1 MPNPINPNTAG
12 SGKNPKSTG
21 GPKKNAPALSNQNFT
36 QEYSVGDIEWK
47 SDEAALNR
55 WKSGTTGVPLVDAG
69 MRERLQ
75 TGFMHNRS
83 RMVVAMFLVKNLL
96 QDWRIGENFFAQH
109 LVDYDPMSNNG
120 GWQWSSSTGA
130 DGSPYFRIMN
140 PMNQLNKCDPT
151 LSYVKKFV
159 PELAAL
165 CADEKAGKK
174 DVLKWEE
181 TKSHSKYVG
190 KNGGL
195 GGVVGGAG
203 GAKKIN
209 PLFLKKGAAAAQA
222 AKAEPAGRWAA
233 SSSSSSGGGFE
244 YYAPMVDLK
253 KDARSRYRCV

>member
-1 MPNPINPNTAG
+1 MSKQNF
-12 SGKNPKSTG
+12 
-21 GPKKNAPALSNQNFT
+21 SNQNFT
-36 QEYSVGDIEWK
+36 QEYSVDDIEWK
-47 SDEAALNR
+47 RDEAALNR

-69 MRERLQ
+69 MREMLQ

-83 RMVVAMFLVKNLL
+83 RMVVAMFLTKNLL
-96 QDWRIGENFFAQH
+96 QDWRIGEKFFAQH

-120 GWQWSSSTGA
+120 GWQWSASTGA

-165 CADEKAGKK
+165 CEGEGKK

-190 KNGGL
+190 KNGGAA
-195 GGVVGGAG
+195 GGAG
-203 GAKKIN
+203 GGARKIN

-222 AKAEPAGRWAA
+222 AKAEPAAGTGA
-233 SSSSSSGGGFE
+233 SSSSSSSDAGFK

-253 KDARSRYRCV
+253 KTREAAIAAFKKAGSRKAQGS